1 MIADITEGNEAR
13 EVVLDQ
19 EIKLLVADADATVRD
34 IIRLSVGA
42 EGWLCDF
49 AQDGISALK
58 RLRRCEYQLVIL
70 EAELPEIGGCV
81 VCRHLRKSL
90 NIPVVFIS
98 RNGNEANRLA
108 GFEAGGNDYV
118 LKPFYPRELVA
129 RIRNL
134 LVIFGN
140 NARAPSVVKAGEIS
154 LDLGSHQ
161 VSVNGTDVKLTP
173 KEFDLLLFFLRNQR
187 QAFSRDALL
196 EMVWGQDFLGSDRT
210 VDTHIKSLRG
220 KIYPCQDS
228 IQTVW
233 GYGYKFEI

>member
-1 MIADITEGNEAR
+1 MIPDTTEGNEAR
-13 EVVLDQ
+13 WIVSDQ
-19 EIKLLVADADATVRD
+19 EIHLLVADADATVRD
-34 IIRLSVGA
+34 VIRLSIAA
-42 EGWLCDF
+42 EGWVCDC
-49 AQDGISALK
+49 AQDGIAALK
-58 RLRRCEYQLVIL
+58 RLRRSEYQLVIL
-70 EAELPEIGGCV
+70 EAELPEIDGMV
-81 VCRHLRKSL
+81 VCRHLRKSADV
-90 NIPVVFIS
+90 PVIFIS
-98 RNGNEANRLA
+98 RHANEENRLA
-108 GFEAGGNDYV
+108 GFEAGGNDYI

-134 LVIFGN
+134 LALFGHS
-140 NARAPSVVKAGEIS
+140 AHAPNVVQAGAIS

-161 VSVNGTDVKLTP
+161 ASVGGAEVKLTP

-187 QAFSRDALL
+187 QAFSRDTLL
-196 EMVWGQDFLGSDRT
+196 EMVWGQDFFGSDRT